1 MVLGAEYALLNDWL
15 VVGALYTGR
24 FAKPKT
30 LNELTFSACIRPTN
44 AFNVAASY
52 SVLQGAG
59 KTFGLALKL
68 VLSLREQTICSLAR
82 IRRMSMLTWG
92 FLFLWENRKRLKI
105 NKVSYQLSRVIFL

>member
-59 KTFGLALKL
+59 KN
-68 VLSLREQTICSLAR
+68 LRSGTET
-82 IRRMSMLTWG
+82 G
-92 FLFLWENRKRLKI
+92 FLLCRNRLYVLW
-105 NKVSYQLSRVIFL
+105 